1 MAGRGTLPG
10 GIQTIALQLLENR
23 SSETGAETLVTN
35 ALINEFNRRRRGSV
49 ASAGQ
54 ADAILRGTID
64 SITRDTIARQGSNAA
79 AERRV
84 RATVALQLTDKNGKI
99 LWERSGMQAQ
109 QAYLVDQ
116 ESEQATEYNRRQAI
130 SELSQR
136 IAEIVYGSMTDNF

>member
-49 ASAGQ
+49 ASTGQ